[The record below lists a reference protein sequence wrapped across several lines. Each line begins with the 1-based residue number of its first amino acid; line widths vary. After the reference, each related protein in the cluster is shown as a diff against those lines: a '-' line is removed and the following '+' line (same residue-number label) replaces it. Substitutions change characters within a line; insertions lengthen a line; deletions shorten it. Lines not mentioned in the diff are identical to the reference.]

1 MNSTK
6 EYKDPRER
14 SFSDEIHA
22 LDTDVLRERYN
33 DIELYLDEG
42 IRPSW
47 TVILKPSSSLL
58 DLKFWVPE
66 DIVNY
71 RRILMMELL
80 DRCKSFE
87 LIPEIKFNF

>member
-14 SFSDEIHA
+14 SFCDEIHA

-42 IRPSW
+42 IRPTW
-47 TVILKPSSSLL
+47 TIILKPATTFL
-58 DLKFWVPE
+58 DLKHWLPE
-66 DIVNY
+66 DLINY

-80 DRCKSFE
+80 DRCTSFDMF
-87 LIPEIKFNF
+87 PEVKFYF